1 VKKVEI
7 KNSIFAKN
15 KTMKKIFTIVLLG
28 AFCMVNA
35 QAFKGKGD
43 TKLDIGMT
51 FQNGG
56 TGIMASSDFGLG
68 ENISI
73 GVLASYLLG
82 GSQIQDVSSDYR
94 FDVKARFN
102 ANLGS
107 VLNLSPKFDVYPG
120 LNLGLKNFG
129 GHLGARYFFTEG
141 FGIFTEF
148 SVPFA
153 KYDSDATSKY
163 NNGSS
168 FNIGA
173 SFNLD

>member
-1 VKKVEI
+1 
-7 KNSIFAKN
+7 
-15 KTMKKIFTIVLLG
+15 MLLG
-28 AFCMVNA
+28 ALCAANA

-43 TKLDIGMT
+43 TKLNIGMT
-51 FQNGG
+51 LQNGG
-56 TGIMASSDFGLG
+56 SGILASTDFGLG
-68 ENISI
+68 ENISV

-82 GSQIQDVSSDYR
+82 GSQIDDVNAEYR

-107 VLNLSPKFDVYPG
+107 VLNISPKFDVYPG

-129 GHLGARYFFTEG
+129 GHIGARYFFTDG
-141 FGIFTEF
+141 FGVFTEF
-148 SVPFA
+148 SAPFA
-153 KYDSDATSKY
+153 KYDTDAASKY

>member
-1 VKKVEI
+1 
-7 KNSIFAKN
+7 
-15 KTMKKIFTIVLLG
+15 MKKIFTIVLLG
-28 AFCMVNA
+28 AICMVNA

-43 TKLDIGMT
+43 AKLNIGAT

-94 FDVKARFN
+94 FDAKSRFN

-107 VLNLSPKFDVYPG
+107 VLNVSPKFDVYPG

-129 GHLGARYFFTEG
+129 GHLGARYFFSDG

-153 KYDSDATSKY
+153 KYDADAISKY

>member
-1 VKKVEI
+1 LQKINKKP
-7 KNSIFAKN
+7 
-15 KTMKKIFTIVLLG
+15 MKKIFTIVLLG
-28 AFCMVNA
+28 TIFMVNA

-43 TKLDIGMT
+43 TKLNIGMT
-51 FQNGG
+51 IQNGG
-56 TGIMASSDFGLG
+56 TGILASTDFGLG
-68 ENISI
+68 ENFSI

-82 GSQIQDVSSDYR
+82 GSDINNVDAEYR
-94 FDVKARFN
+94 FDAKARFN

-107 VLNLSPKFDVYPG
+107 VLNVSPKFDVYPG
-120 LNLGLKNFG
+120 LNIGLKNFG
-129 GHLGARYFFTEG
+129 GHLGARYFFSNG

-153 KYDSDATSKY
+153 KYDTDAMSKY
-163 NNGSS
+163 NNGST

>member
-1 VKKVEI
+1 
-7 KNSIFAKN
+7 
-15 KTMKKIFTIVLLG
+15 MKKIFTIVLLG
-28 AFCMVNA
+28 TIFMVNA

-43 TKLDIGMT
+43 TKLNIGMT
-51 FQNGG
+51 IQNGG
-56 TGIMASSDFGLG
+56 TGILASTDFGLG
-68 ENISI
+68 ENFSI

-82 GSQIQDVSSDYR
+82 GSDINNVDAEYR
-94 FDVKARFN
+94 FDAKARFN

-107 VLNLSPKFDVYPG
+107 VLNVSPKFDVYPG
-120 LNLGLKNFG
+120 LNIGLKNFG
-129 GHLGARYFFTEG
+129 GHLGARYFFSNG

-153 KYDSDATSKY
+153 KYDTDAMSKY
-163 NNGSS
+163 NNGST

>member
-1 VKKVEI
+1 
-7 KNSIFAKN
+7 
-15 KTMKKIFTIVLLG
+15 MKKNFTIVLLG
-28 AFCMVNA
+28 AICMVNA

-43 TKLDIGMT
+43 TKLNIGMT
-51 FQNGG
+51 LQDGG
-56 TGIMASSDFGLG
+56 SGILASTDFGLG
-68 ENISI
+68 ENFSI

-82 GSQIQDVSSDYR
+82 GNNINEVDAEYR
-94 FDVKARFN
+94 FDAKARFN

-107 VLNLSPKFDVYPG
+107 VMNVSPKFDVYPG

-129 GHLGARYFFTEG
+129 GHLGARYFFSDG

-153 KYDSDATSKY
+153 KYDADAISKY

>member
-1 VKKVEI
+1 
-7 KNSIFAKN
+7 
-15 KTMKKIFTIVLLG
+15 MKKIFTVVLLG
-28 AFCMVNA
+28 AFCLVNA

-43 TKLDIGMT
+43 TKLGMGMT

-56 TGIMASSDFGLG
+56 TGIVASSDFGLG

-82 GSQIQDVSSDYR
+82 GSHIQDVSSDYR

-129 GHLGARYFFTEG
+129 GHLGARYFFTDG

-148 SVPFA
+148 SVPFT
-153 KYDSDATSKY
+153 KYDSEATSKY

-173 SFNLD
+173 AFNLE

>member
-1 VKKVEI
+1 
-7 KNSIFAKN
+7 
-15 KTMKKIFTIVLLG
+15 MKKIFTIVLLG
-28 AFCMVNA
+28 AIYMVNA

-51 FQNGG
+51 VQNGG
-56 TGIMASSDFGLG
+56 TGVMASADFGLG

-82 GSQIQDVSSDYR
+82 GNQIQDVSSDYR
-94 FDVKARFN
+94 FDAKARVS

-107 VLNLSPKFDVYPG
+107 VLNLSPKFDMYPG

-153 KYDSDATSKY
+153 KYDSEATSKY

>member
-1 VKKVEI
+1 
-7 KNSIFAKN
+7 
-15 KTMKKIFTIVLLG
+15 MKKIFTIVLLG
-28 AFCMVNA
+28 TIFMVNA

-43 TKLDIGMT
+43 TKLNIGMT
-51 FQNGG
+51 IQNGG
-56 TGIMASSDFGLG
+56 TGILASTDFGLG
-68 ENISI
+68 ENFSI

-82 GSQIQDVSSDYR
+82 GSDINNVDAEYR
-94 FDVKARFN
+94 FDAKARFN

-107 VLNLSPKFDVYPG
+107 VLNISPKFDVYPG
-120 LNLGLKNFG
+120 LNIGLKNFG
-129 GHLGARYFFTEG
+129 GHLGARYFFSNG

-153 KYDSDATSKY
+153 KYDTDAMSKY
-163 NNGSS
+163 NNGST

>member
-1 VKKVEI
+1 
-7 KNSIFAKN
+7 
-15 KTMKKIFTIVLLG
+15 MKKIFTIVLLS
-28 AFCMVNA
+28 AISMVNA

-43 TKLDIGMT
+43 TKLNIGMT
-51 FQNGG
+51 LQDGG
-56 TGIMASSDFGLG
+56 SGILASTDFGLG
-68 ENISI
+68 ENFSI

-82 GSQIQDVSSDYR
+82 GNNINEVDAEYR
-94 FDVKARFN
+94 FDAKARFN

-107 VLNLSPKFDVYPG
+107 VMNVSPKFDVYPG

-129 GHLGARYFFTEG
+129 GHLGARYFFSDG

-148 SVPFA
+148 STPFA
-153 KYDSDATSKY
+153 KYDSNAISKY

-168 FNIGA
+168 FTIGA